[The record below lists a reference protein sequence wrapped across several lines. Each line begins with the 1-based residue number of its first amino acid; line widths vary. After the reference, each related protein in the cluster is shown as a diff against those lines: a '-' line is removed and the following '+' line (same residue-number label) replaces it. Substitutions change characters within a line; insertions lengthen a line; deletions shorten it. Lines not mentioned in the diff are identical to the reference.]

1 MKGLC
6 KLMVLSICVLAAS
19 VGLARGQEKA
29 EEEKVLNV
37 YAWSEYLP
45 QDSIDAFEEEYGI
58 EIVYSTYDSNED
70 MYAKLKLLDG
80 KGYDLVIPS
89 TYFIDQMQ
97 KEGMLAKID
106 KTKLSNF
113 KDIKKNLLGQDF
125 DPNNDYSIPYLWGS
139 AGILVNKK
147 HIDPATVTSWA
158 DLARPEYKGRILMP
172 DDMRD
177 ALGIGLLS
185 LGYSSNSV
193 NEAEIKAAYEWLLA
207 LKPNVRVFSSNN
219 STQPMAV
226 EETYIGAIWN
236 GEAYLAWEENDN
248 LEFIYPKEGGIVWVD
263 SFVIPVGAEHPD
275 NAHKFIDF
283 MLNAENGAL
292 AVEEFRY
299 STASEAAQAV
309 LPQELQESH
318 VISPTA
324 EDLKGS
330 EITLNV
336 GEATKIYE
344 KYWEMFRTGTK

>member
-1 MKGLC
+1 MKGLF
-6 KLMVLSICVLAAS
+6 KFMVLSFCMLAVSA
-19 VGLARGQEKA
+19 GMARA

-37 YAWSEYLP
+37 YAWSEYIP
-45 QDSIDAFEEEYGI
+45 QESINAFEQKYGI
-58 EIVYSTYDSNED
+58 KIVYSTYDSNED

-80 KGYDLVIPS
+80 KGYDLIIPS

-97 KEGMLAKID
+97 QEGMLAKID
-106 KTKLSNF
+106 KSKLPNY
-113 KDIKKNLLGQDF
+113 KHIKKNLLGLEF

-139 AGILVNKK
+139 SGILVNKK
-147 HIDPATVTSWA
+147 YIDPATVTSWA
-158 DLARPEYKGRILMP
+158 DLARPEFKGRVLMP

-177 ALGIGLLS
+177 SLGIALLA

-193 NEAEIKAAYEWLLA
+193 KEDEIKAAYEWLVA

-219 STQPMAV
+219 ATQPMAV
-226 EETYIGAIWN
+226 EETYIGSIWN

-263 SFVIPVGAEHPD
+263 SFVIPVGAEHPE

-283 MLNAENGAL
+283 MLNAENGVL
-292 AVEEFRY
+292 AVEEFKY
-299 STASEAAQAV
+299 STASEAAQAE
-309 LPQELQESH
+309 LPEELKKSH
-318 VISPTA
+318 VISPTE

-330 EITLNV
+330 EITMNL
-336 GEATKIYE
+336 GEATKIHE

>member
-1 MKGLC
+1 MKGLL
-6 KLMVLSICVLAAS
+6 KSIVLSLCVFGAS
-19 VGLARGQEKA
+19 VGLARA

-45 QDSIDAFEEEYGI
+45 QESINAFEEEYGI
-58 EIVYSTYDSNED
+58 KIVYSTYDSNED

-106 KTKLSNF
+106 KSKLSHY
-113 KDIKKNLLGQDF
+113 KEMKKNLLGLDF
-125 DPNNDYSIPYLWGS
+125 DPDNDYSIPYLWGS

-158 DLARPEYKGRILMP
+158 DLARPEYAGRILMP

-185 LGYSSNSV
+185 LGHSSNSV
-193 NEAEIKAAYEWLLA
+193 KEDEIKASYEWLVA

-226 EETYIGAIWN
+226 GETYIGAIWN
-236 GEAYLAWEENDN
+236 GEAYLAWEENED
-248 LEFIYPKEGGIVWVD
+248 LEFIYPKEGGIVWID
-263 SFVIPVGAEHPD
+263 SFVIPVGAEHPE

-283 MLNAENGAL
+283 MLSAENGVL
-292 AVEEFRY
+292 AVEEFKY
-299 STASEAAQAV
+299 STASEAAQAA
-309 LPQELQESH
+309 LPQELKENH
-318 VISPTA
+318 MISPTA

-344 KYWEMFRTGTK
+344 KYWEMFRTGTN